1 MSSQQYSS
9 GGPFRWFAFSLGL
22 FCLLA
27 LPALAADD
35 AALRAFARRVGLSD
49 LDGFVATVQSL
60 DRTGRLPAMYLRKD
74 EAAKLG
80 WRPGTDLCRL
90 APGRAIGGDSFGNR
104 ERRLPDQRGRRW
116 FEADLDFACG
126 KRNADRLVYSN
137 DGLRFVTTDHYRSFH
152 EVPK

>member
-1 MSSQQYSS
+1 M
-9 GGPFRWFAFSLGL
+9 RRLALAFLIAL
-22 FCLLA
+22 IA

-35 AALRAFARRVGLSD
+35 ASLRAFARRMGLSD
-49 LDGFVATVQSL
+49 LDGFVATVQTI

-104 ERRLPDQRGRRW
+104 ERRLPEKRGRRW

-126 KRNADRLVYSN
+126 KRNADRLVFSN
-137 DGLRFVTTDHYRSFH
+137 DGLRFVTVDHYRSFH

>member
-60 DRTGRLPAMYLRKD
+60 DRTGRLPLPVD
-74 EAAKLG
+74 ELAAFVG
-80 WRPGTDLCRL
+80 
-90 APGRAIGGDSFGNR
+90 
-104 ERRLPDQRGRRW
+104 
-116 FEADLDFACG
+116 
-126 KRNADRLVYSN
+126 
-137 DGLRFVTTDHYRSFH
+137 RFVVCSLASDEEIARRVLAVRLDPTPAGT
-152 EVPK
+152 PA

>member
-1 MSSQQYSS
+1 M
-9 GGPFRWFAFSLGL
+9 RRLLLALLISLV
-22 FCLLA
+22 A

-35 AALRAFARRVGLSD
+35 AQLRGFARRLGLSD
-49 LDGFVATVQSL
+49 LDGFVATVQTL

-74 EAAKLG
+74 EAAKRG

-104 ERRLPDQRGRRW
+104 ERRLPEKRGRRW

-137 DGLRFVTTDHYRSFH
+137 DGLRFVSTDHYRSFH

>member
-1 MSSQQYSS
+1 M
-9 GGPFRWFAFSLGL
+9 RRL
-22 FCLLA
+22 LLA
-27 LPALAADD
+27 LVLALLAMPALAADD
-35 AALRAFARRVGLSD
+35 ATLRAFARRMGLSD
-49 LDGFVATVQSL
+49 VDGFVTTVQTL
-60 DRTGRLPAMYLRKD
+60 DRTGKLPRQYLRKH

-80 WRPGTDLCRL
+80 WRPGVDLCRL
-90 APGRAIGGDSFGNR
+90 APTRAIGGDIFGNR
-104 ERRLPDQRGRRW
+104 EKLLPDKRGRRY

>member
-1 MSSQQYSS
+1 MRRL
-9 GGPFRWFAFSLGL
+9 FLALLFAI
-22 FCLLA
+22 LA

-35 AALRAFARRVGLSD
+35 AQLRAFARRVGLSD
-49 LDGFVATVQSL
+49 LDGFVATVQTI
-60 DRTGRLPAMYLRKD
+60 DRTGQLPALYLRKD
-74 EAAKLG
+74 QAAKLG

-104 ERRLPDQRGRRW
+104 ERRLPDKRGRRW

-126 KRNADRLVYSN
+126 KRNADRLVFSN
-137 DGLRFVTTDHYRSFH
+137 DGLRFVTVDHYRSFH

>member
-1 MSSQQYSS
+1 M
-9 GGPFRWFAFSLGL
+9 RRL
-22 FCLLA
+22 LLA
-27 LPALAADD
+27 LVVALLAFPALAADD
-35 AALRAFARRVGLSD
+35 ATLRAFARRMGLSD
-49 LDGFVATVQSL
+49 LDGFVETVQTL
-60 DRTGRLPAMYLRKD
+60 DRTGRLPRQYLRKD
-74 EAAKLG
+74 EASKLG

-90 APGRAIGGDSFGNR
+90 APTRAIGGDFFGNR
-104 ERRLPDQRGRRW
+104 EKLLPEKRGRRY

>member
-1 MSSQQYSS
+1 M
-9 GGPFRWFAFSLGL
+9 RRL
-22 FCLLA
+22 LLA
-27 LPALAADD
+27 LLVALVAFPALAADD
-35 AALRAFARRVGLSD
+35 VTLRGFARRMGLSD
-49 LDGFVATVQSL
+49 LDGFVSTVQTI

-104 ERRLPDQRGRRW
+104 EKLLPDKRGRRW

-126 KRNADRLVYSN
+126 KRNADRLVFSN
-137 DGLRFVTTDHYRSFH
+137 DGLRFVTVDHYRSFH

>member
-1 MSSQQYSS
+1 M
-9 GGPFRWFAFSLGL
+9 RRLLLAFLIAL
-22 FCLLA
+22 VA
-27 LPALAADD
+27 LPAWAADD
-35 AALRAFARRVGLSD
+35 ATLRAFGRRLGLSD
-49 LDGFVATVQSL
+49 LDGFVATVQTI

-80 WRPGTDLCRL
+80 WRPGNDLCRL

-104 ERRLPDQRGRRW
+104 ERRLPDRRGRRW

-126 KRNADRLVYSN
+126 KRNADRLVFSN
-137 DGLRFVTTDHYRSFH
+137 DGLRFVTVDHYRSFH